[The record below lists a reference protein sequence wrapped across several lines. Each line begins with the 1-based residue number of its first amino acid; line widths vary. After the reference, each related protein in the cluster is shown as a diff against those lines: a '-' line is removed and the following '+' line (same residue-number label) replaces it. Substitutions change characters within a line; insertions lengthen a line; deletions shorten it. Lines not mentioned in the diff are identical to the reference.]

1 MKGALTKSTEKEEI
15 FLATILTCIVIFY
28 MKKNINISCNYT
40 LLDTCI
46 VIQLQNDTQMTGRK
60 CILQFIERMN

>member
-1 MKGALTKSTEKEEI
+1 MYCNFLHEKK
-15 FLATILTCIVIFY
+15 T
-28 MKKNINISCNYT
+28 INISCNYT